1 MDLGEA
7 YDRYAAQLYRHAL
20 AITRSGPDA
29 EDAVQS
35 AFLKLTSRSRS
46 RGTIADMESYLHVAV
61 RREAV
66 RLVELRRGAGSRL
79 GLDPGPGDGPEPH
92 LVAPQN
98 GLGLEEVETLN
109 AALAA
114 LPSEQ
119 REVVLLHNYEGMTF
133 RRIGEVLGIPA
144 DTAASRHRYAIAK
157 LKERL
162 DGR

>member
-1 MDLGEA
+1 MDLEEA

-29 EDAVQS
+29 EDAVQT
-35 AFLKLTSRSRS
+35 AFLKLASRSRS
-46 RGTIADMESYLHVAV
+46 RAAIADMESYLHVAV
-61 RREAV
+61 RRESV
-66 RLVELRRGAGSRL
+66 RLVERRRGAGSGP
-79 GLDPGPGDGPEPH
+79 GLDPGLESGPDPH
-92 LVAPQN
+92 LVAPSD
-98 GLGLEEVETLN
+98 GLPLEDVEALN
-109 AALAA
+109 RALAA
-114 LPSEQ
+114 LPEEQ
-119 REVVLLHNYEGMTF
+119 REVVLLHNYEGMAF